1 MAAGLP
7 GPRELNCESK
17 AAPVAD
23 SLGEQIAAT
32 HDDAVAY
39 AQAELPVDE
48 ALVDEAIIEAAAA
61 EPEAG
66 KAEA

>member
-1 MAAGLP
+1 M
-7 GPRELNCESK
+7 
-17 AAPVAD
+17 
-23 SLGEQIAAT
+23 GEQIAAT

-39 AQAELPVDE
+39 AQAEPPVDE

-66 KAEA
+66 KAET

>member
-1 MAAGLP
+1 MRAR
-7 GPRELNCESK
+7 PRRD
-17 AAPVAD
+17 AD
-23 SLGEQIAAT
+23 SLAEEIVDA

>member
-1 MAAGLP
+1 MA
-7 GPRELNCESK
+7 
-17 AAPVAD
+17 
-23 SLGEQIAAT
+23 EQIAAT
-32 HDDAVAY
+32 HDDTVAY

-66 KAEA
+66 KAET